1 MKNVTYSIAIVV
13 ASVLLLSFFAQTMN
27 MVVVEVD
34 AQKTSREK
42 ACINPR
48 NTQEKDP
55 KFCAR
60 LTVIKDV
67 EGGTASPSDFTIQV
81 TSTAR
86 DKPSPGTFQGSSSGT
101 TVTLGQGS
109 YQVTETNIPDNYE
122 PSYSSDC
129 SGTIS
134 AVQTKTCTVTNTF
147 TPPPPTTG
155 TLIVTKEV
163 VGGTASPSDFTIV
176 IGGDNNNPSPG
187 TFQGSS
193 SGTTVTL
200 DAGQYSVVET
210 NPTDFYTPN
219 YSQDCGNPTPS
230 TISAGQTNTCTITNS
245 DKARLTVF
253 KIVEGATAP
262 ASNFRFFVNNFK
274 IINGEC
280 QFSGQQGPIP
290 NSSGGSTVLIDT
302 GPQQCGYQVIES
314 ESPGFTAS
322 YSPGCISNTSPQP
335 GQNLSCTITNTAT

>member
-67 EGGTASPSDFTIQV
+67 EGGTAAPSDFTIQV

-86 DKPSPGTFQGSSSGT
+86 DK
-101 TVTLGQGS
+101 
-109 YQVTETNIPDNYE
+109 
-122 PSYSSDC
+122 
-129 SGTIS
+129 
-134 AVQTKTCTVTNTF
+134 
-147 TPPPPTTG
+147 
-155 TLIVTKEV
+155 
-163 VGGTASPSDFTIV
+163 
-176 IGGDNNNPSPG
+176 PSPG

-230 TISAGQTNTCTITNS
+230 TINAGQTNTCTITNS